1 MNKIYV
7 RLAKTNMR
15 NNRQLYVPYILSG
28 LITVAMF
35 YLMTFLSGNEGL
47 AHARGAEMIGRI
59 LSFGVG
65 IIGIFS
71 YIFIFYT
78 NSFISKRRKKE
89 IGIYNI
95 LGMEKRHIGKVLAI
109 ETLYTSVLAIGGGII
124 GGIIFSKLMLM
135 FLYRILDIT
144 TSVSFEISWQG
155 IEYTIVLFGIL
166 YFLTFLYNY
175 MQMKLANPMELLRG
189 GNVGEKEPKTK
200 VLMTLAGMVCLGI
213 GYYIAFTT
221 ENPLKVLTLFFLAV
235 VLVIIGTYFLFIAG
249 SIALLK
255 LMRKNKKFYY
265 NKKHFTAVSGMLY
278 RMKQNAAGLAS
289 ICILSTMVLVVIS
302 MTVSMFAGIGDELL
316 SRYPNEINVY
326 SYEKTLDDNELKNQ
340 EEIAAFIEKSGRKIE
355 KKVGYSYLSMLMQM
369 QGDKLELPSDTS
381 VDKYTVN
388 MVTRENFLAM
398 QKVLG
403 KKDVPEVA
411 EHTVAIYGSKW
422 NGGKTVTIL
431 GEKYKV
437 AKTHVHELRD
447 AYTNSE
453 VQGAYYIIVDSEK
466 TVEELFEKQKKLLG
480 DHAYS
485 FCRVSGYEIDGTK
498 AQKVACEEK
507 LGKLIEKQNEN
518 RSNLENRYV
527 EGRLSHEQNFYT
539 IYGGLFFLGIFL
551 GSMFLMVTV
560 MIIFYKQISEG
571 YDDRQ
576 RYEIMEKVGMSNQ
589 EVKVS
594 IQSQVRIVFFLP
606 LVMAAIHVT
615 AAFPMIRRLLVLLN
629 LSNTGL
635 FVKCLVIT
643 LLVFML
649 IYYLVFRL
657 TSRAY
662 YRIVGNQVNK

>member
-109 ETLYTSVLAIGGGII
+109 ETLYISVLAIGGGII

-200 VLMTLAGMVCLGI
+200 VLMTLAG
-213 GYYIAFTT
+213 
-221 ENPLKVLTLFFLAV
+221 
-235 VLVIIGTYFLFIAG
+235 

-340 EEIAAFIEKSGRKIE
+340 KEIAAFIEKSGRKIE
-355 KKVGYSYLSMLMQM
+355 KKIRYSYLSMLMQM

-381 VDKYTVN
+381 ADKYTVN

>member
-65 IIGIFS
+65 IIGFFS

-144 TSVSFEISWQG
+144 ASVSFEISWQG

-166 YFLTFLYNY
+166 YFLTFLYNF

-200 VLMTLAGMVCLGI
+200 VLMTFAGMVCLGI

-289 ICILSTMVLVVIS
+289 ICILSTMDLV
-302 MTVSMFAGIGDELL
+302 
-316 SRYPNEINVY
+316 
-326 SYEKTLDDNELKNQ
+326 
-340 EEIAAFIEKSGRKIE
+340 
-355 KKVGYSYLSMLMQM
+355 
-369 QGDKLELPSDTS
+369 
-381 VDKYTVN
+381 
-388 MVTRENFLAM
+388 
-398 QKVLG
+398 
-403 KKDVPEVA
+403 
-411 EHTVAIYGSKW
+411 
-422 NGGKTVTIL
+422 
-431 GEKYKV
+431 
-437 AKTHVHELRD
+437 
-447 AYTNSE
+447 
-453 VQGAYYIIVDSEK
+453 
-466 TVEELFEKQKKLLG
+466 
-480 DHAYS
+480 
-485 FCRVSGYEIDGTK
+485 
-498 AQKVACEEK
+498 
-507 LGKLIEKQNEN
+507 
-518 RSNLENRYV
+518 
-527 EGRLSHEQNFYT
+527 
-539 IYGGLFFLGIFL
+539 
-551 GSMFLMVTV
+551 
-560 MIIFYKQISEG
+560 
-571 YDDRQ
+571 
-576 RYEIMEKVGMSNQ
+576 
-589 EVKVS
+589 
-594 IQSQVRIVFFLP
+594 
-606 LVMAAIHVT
+606 
-615 AAFPMIRRLLVLLN
+615 
-629 LSNTGL
+629 
-635 FVKCLVIT
+635 
-643 LLVFML
+643 
-649 IYYLVFRL
+649 
-657 TSRAY
+657 
-662 YRIVGNQVNK
+662 

>member
-200 VLMTLAGMVCLGI
+200 VLMTLAG
-213 GYYIAFTT
+213 
-221 ENPLKVLTLFFLAV
+221 
-235 VLVIIGTYFLFIAG
+235 

-355 KKVGYSYLSMLMQM
+355 KKVGYNYLSMLMQM

-381 VDKYTVN
+381 ADKYTVN
-388 MVTRENFLAM
+388 IVTRENFLAM

-411 EHTVAIYGSKW
+411 EYTVAIYGSKW

-431 GEKYKV
+431 GKKYKV

-662 YRIVGNQVNK
+662 YRIVGNQVNP

>member
-200 VLMTLAGMVCLGI
+200 VLMTLAG
-213 GYYIAFTT
+213 
-221 ENPLKVLTLFFLAV
+221 
-235 VLVIIGTYFLFIAG
+235 

-355 KKVGYSYLSMLMQM
+355 KKVGYNYLSMLMQM
-369 QGDKLELPSDTS
+369 QEDKLELPSDTS
-381 VDKYTVN
+381 ADKYTVN
-388 MVTRENFLAM
+388 IVTRENFLAM

-422 NGGKTVTIL
+422 NGGKTITIL
-431 GEKYKV
+431 GKKYKV

-662 YRIVGNQVNK
+662 YRIVGNQVNP

>member
-221 ENPLKVLTLFFLAV
+221 EKTL
-235 VLVIIGTYFLFIAG
+235 
-249 SIALLK
+249 
-255 LMRKNKKFYY
+255 YY
-265 NKKHFTAVSGMLY
+265 NNGINFYIYDFCLEDIKTLIDNIHDLKK
-278 RMKQNAAGLAS
+278 
-289 ICILSTMVLVVIS
+289 
-302 MTVSMFAGIGDELL
+302 MTDSQEYLL
-316 SRYPNEINVY
+316 SSQANMKYNAMLPILDKELKRVSEEKLEVNAPAI
-326 SYEKTLDDNELKNQ
+326 SIIEKTGKSPLTELIN
-340 EEIAAFIEKSGRKIE
+340 IELSKLVANDYKIIDYGITE
-355 KKVGYSYLSMLMQM
+355 
-369 QGDKLELPSDTS
+369 LEG
-381 VDKYTVN
+381 
-388 MVTRENFLAM
+388 
-398 QKVLG
+398 KVLG
-403 KKDVPEVA
+403 Y
-411 EHTVAIYGSKW
+411 I
-422 NGGKTVTIL
+422 
-431 GEKYKV
+431 KY
-437 AKTHVHELRD
+437 T
-447 AYTNSE
+447 T
-453 VQGAYYIIVDSEK
+453 
-466 TVEELFEKQKKLLG
+466 
-480 DHAYS
+480 
-485 FCRVSGYEIDGTK
+485 
-498 AQKVACEEK
+498 
-507 LGKLIEKQNEN
+507 
-518 RSNLENRYV
+518 
-527 EGRLSHEQNFYT
+527 
-539 IYGGLFFLGIFL
+539 
-551 GSMFLMVTV
+551 
-560 MIIFYKQISEG
+560 
-571 YDDRQ
+571 
-576 RYEIMEKVGMSNQ
+576 
-589 EVKVS
+589 
-594 IQSQVRIVFFLP
+594 
-606 LVMAAIHVT
+606 
-615 AAFPMIRRLLVLLN
+615 
-629 LSNTGL
+629 
-635 FVKCLVIT
+635 
-643 LLVFML
+643 
-649 IYYLVFRL
+649 
-657 TSRAY
+657 
-662 YRIVGNQVNK
+662 

>member
-175 MQMKLANPMELLRG
+175 MQMKLANPMELLRS

-200 VLMTLAGMVCLGI
+200 VLMTL
-213 GYYIAFTT
+213 
-221 ENPLKVLTLFFLAV
+221 
-235 VLVIIGTYFLFIAG
+235 AG

-355 KKVGYSYLSMLMQM
+355 KKVGYNYLSMLMQM

-381 VDKYTVN
+381 ADKYTVN
-388 MVTRENFLAM
+388 IVTRENFLAM

-422 NGGKTVTIL
+422 NGGKTITIL
-431 GEKYKV
+431 GKKYKV

-662 YRIVGNQVNK
+662 YRIVGNQVNP

>member
-200 VLMTLAGMVCLGI
+200 VLMTLAG
-213 GYYIAFTT
+213 
-221 ENPLKVLTLFFLAV
+221 
-235 VLVIIGTYFLFIAG
+235 

-355 KKVGYSYLSMLMQM
+355 KKVGYNYLSMLMQM

-381 VDKYTVN
+381 ADKYTVN
-388 MVTRENFLAM
+388 IVTRENFLAM

-431 GEKYKV
+431 GKKYKV

-649 IYYLVFRL
+649 IYYLVFCL

>member
-144 TSVSFEISWQG
+144 TTVSFEISWQG

-326 SYEKTLDDNELKNQ
+326 SYEKTLDDNEL
-340 EEIAAFIEKSGRKIE
+340 
-355 KKVGYSYLSMLMQM
+355 
-369 QGDKLELPSDTS
+369 SDTS
-381 VDKYTVN
+381 ADKYTVN
-388 MVTRENFLAM
+388 IVTRENFLAM

-576 RYEIMEKVGMSNQ
+576 RYEIMEKVGMSNR
-589 EVKVS
+589 EVKAS

>member
-1 MNKIYV
+1 MNKLYV

-200 VLMTLAGMVCLGI
+200 VLMTLAG
-213 GYYIAFTT
+213 
-221 ENPLKVLTLFFLAV
+221 
-235 VLVIIGTYFLFIAG
+235 

-355 KKVGYSYLSMLMQM
+355 KKVGYNYLSMLMQM

-381 VDKYTVN
+381 ADKYTVN
-388 MVTRENFLAM
+388 IVTRENFLAM

-431 GEKYKV
+431 GKKYKV

-662 YRIVGNQVNK
+662 YRIVGNQVNP

>member
-200 VLMTLAGMVCLGI
+200 VLMTLAG
-213 GYYIAFTT
+213 
-221 ENPLKVLTLFFLAV
+221 
-235 VLVIIGTYFLFIAG
+235 

-355 KKVGYSYLSMLMQM
+355 KKVGYNYLSMLMQM
-369 QGDKLELPSDTS
+369 QEDKLELPSDTS
-381 VDKYTVN
+381 ADKYTVN
-388 MVTRENFLAM
+388 IVTRENFLAM

-431 GEKYKV
+431 GKKYKV

-662 YRIVGNQVNK
+662 YRIVGNQVNP

>member
-381 VDKYTVN
+381 ADKYTVN

-498 AQKVACEEK
+498 AQKVACEE
-507 LGKLIEKQNEN
+507 N
-518 RSNLENRYV
+518 S
-527 EGRLSHEQNFYT
+527 
-539 IYGGLFFLGIFL
+539 
-551 GSMFLMVTV
+551 
-560 MIIFYKQISEG
+560 
-571 YDDRQ
+571 
-576 RYEIMEKVGMSNQ
+576 
-589 EVKVS
+589 
-594 IQSQVRIVFFLP
+594 
-606 LVMAAIHVT
+606 
-615 AAFPMIRRLLVLLN
+615 
-629 LSNTGL
+629 
-635 FVKCLVIT
+635 
-643 LLVFML
+643 
-649 IYYLVFRL
+649 
-657 TSRAY
+657 
-662 YRIVGNQVNK
+662 VN

>member
-1 MNKIYV
+1 
-7 RLAKTNMR
+7 
-15 NNRQLYVPYILSG
+15 
-28 LITVAMF
+28 
-35 YLMTFLSGNEGL
+35 
-47 AHARGAEMIGRI
+47 
-59 LSFGVG
+59 
-65 IIGIFS
+65 
-71 YIFIFYT
+71 
-78 NSFISKRRKKE
+78 
-89 IGIYNI
+89 
-95 LGMEKRHIGKVLAI
+95 
-109 ETLYTSVLAIGGGII
+109 
-124 GGIIFSKLMLM
+124 
-135 FLYRILDIT
+135 
-144 TSVSFEISWQG
+144 
-155 IEYTIVLFGIL
+155 
-166 YFLTFLYNY
+166 
-175 MQMKLANPMELLRG
+175 
-189 GNVGEKEPKTK
+189 
-200 VLMTLAGMVCLGI
+200 
-213 GYYIAFTT
+213 
-221 ENPLKVLTLFFLAV
+221 
-235 VLVIIGTYFLFIAG
+235 
-249 SIALLK
+249 
-255 LMRKNKKFYY
+255 MRKNKKFYY

-340 EEIAAFIEKSGRKIE
+340 EEIAAFIENSGRKIE

-381 VDKYTVN
+381 ADKYTIN
-388 MVTRENFLAM
+388 IVTRENFLAM

-422 NGGKTVTIL
+422 NGGKTVSIL

-437 AKTHVHELRD
+437 AKTHMHELRD

-466 TVEELFEKQKKLLG
+466 TVEELFEKQKKMLG

-576 RYEIMEKVGMSNQ
+576 RYEIMEKVGMSNR
-589 EVKVS
+589 EVKAS

-615 AAFPMIRRLLVLLN
+615 AAFPMIRRLLVFLN

-662 YRIVGNQVNK
+662 YRIVGNQVNP

>member
-200 VLMTLAGMVCLGI
+200 VLMTLAG
-213 GYYIAFTT
+213 
-221 ENPLKVLTLFFLAV
+221 
-235 VLVIIGTYFLFIAG
+235 

-355 KKVGYSYLSMLMQM
+355 KKVGYNYLSMLMQM

-381 VDKYTVN
+381 ADKYTVN
-388 MVTRENFLAM
+388 IVTRENFLAM

-422 NGGKTVTIL
+422 NGGKTITIL
-431 GEKYKV
+431 GKKYKV

-662 YRIVGNQVNK
+662 YRIVGNQVNP

>member
-1 MNKIYV
+1 MNKLYV

-124 GGIIFSKLMLM
+124 GEIIFSKLMLM

-200 VLMTLAGMVCLGI
+200 VLMTL
-213 GYYIAFTT
+213 
-221 ENPLKVLTLFFLAV
+221 
-235 VLVIIGTYFLFIAG
+235 AG

-355 KKVGYSYLSMLMQM
+355 KKVGYNYLSMLMQM

-381 VDKYTVN
+381 ADKYTVN
-388 MVTRENFLAM
+388 IVTRENFLAM

-431 GEKYKV
+431 GKKYKV

-662 YRIVGNQVNK
+662 YRIVGNQVNP

>member
-200 VLMTLAGMVCLGI
+200 VLMTLAG
-213 GYYIAFTT
+213 
-221 ENPLKVLTLFFLAV
+221 
-235 VLVIIGTYFLFIAG
+235 

-355 KKVGYSYLSMLMQM
+355 KKVGYNYLSMLMQM
-369 QGDKLELPSDTS
+369 QEDKLELPSDTS
-381 VDKYTVN
+381 ADKYTVN
-388 MVTRENFLAM
+388 IVTRENFLAM

-411 EHTVAIYGSKW
+411 EYTVAIYGSKW

-431 GEKYKV
+431 GKKYKV

-662 YRIVGNQVNK
+662 YRIVGNQVNP

>member
-59 LSFGVG
+59 LSCGVG

-200 VLMTLAGMVCLGI
+200 VLMTLAG
-213 GYYIAFTT
+213 
-221 ENPLKVLTLFFLAV
+221 
-235 VLVIIGTYFLFIAG
+235 

-355 KKVGYSYLSMLMQM
+355 KKVGYNYLSMLMQM

-381 VDKYTVN
+381 ADKYTVN
-388 MVTRENFLAM
+388 IVTRENFLAM

-431 GEKYKV
+431 GKKYKV

-485 FCRVSGYEIDGTK
+485 FCRV
-498 AQKVACEEK
+498 
-507 LGKLIEKQNEN
+507 
-518 RSNLENRYV
+518 RS
-527 EGRLSHEQNFYT
+527 S
-539 IYGGLFFLGIFL
+539 
-551 GSMFLMVTV
+551 S
-560 MIIFYKQISEG
+560 
-571 YDDRQ
+571 
-576 RYEIMEKVGMSNQ
+576 
-589 EVKVS
+589 
-594 IQSQVRIVFFLP
+594 
-606 LVMAAIHVT
+606 
-615 AAFPMIRRLLVLLN
+615 
-629 LSNTGL
+629 
-635 FVKCLVIT
+635 
-643 LLVFML
+643 
-649 IYYLVFRL
+649 
-657 TSRAY
+657 
-662 YRIVGNQVNK
+662 

>member
-1 MNKIYV
+1 MNKLYV

-200 VLMTLAGMVCLGI
+200 VLMTLAG
-213 GYYIAFTT
+213 
-221 ENPLKVLTLFFLAV
+221 
-235 VLVIIGTYFLFIAG
+235 

-355 KKVGYSYLSMLMQM
+355 KKVGYNYLSMLMQM

-381 VDKYTVN
+381 ADKYTVN
-388 MVTRENFLAM
+388 IVTRENFLAM

-411 EHTVAIYGSKW
+411 EYTVAIYGSKW

-431 GEKYKV
+431 GKKYKV

-466 TVEELFEKQKKLLG
+466 MVEELFEKQKKLLG

-662 YRIVGNQVNK
+662 YRIVGNQVNP

>member
-1 MNKIYV
+1 M
-7 RLAKTNMR
+7 
-15 NNRQLYVPYILSG
+15 
-28 LITVAMF
+28 
-35 YLMTFLSGNEGL
+35 
-47 AHARGAEMIGRI
+47 
-59 LSFGVG
+59 
-65 IIGIFS
+65 
-71 YIFIFYT
+71 
-78 NSFISKRRKKE
+78 
-89 IGIYNI
+89 
-95 LGMEKRHIGKVLAI
+95 
-109 ETLYTSVLAIGGGII
+109 
-124 GGIIFSKLMLM
+124 
-135 FLYRILDIT
+135 
-144 TSVSFEISWQG
+144 
-155 IEYTIVLFGIL
+155 
-166 YFLTFLYNY
+166 
-175 MQMKLANPMELLRG
+175 
-189 GNVGEKEPKTK
+189 
-200 VLMTLAGMVCLGI
+200 
-213 GYYIAFTT
+213 
-221 ENPLKVLTLFFLAV
+221 
-235 VLVIIGTYFLFIAG
+235 
-249 SIALLK
+249 LK

-340 EEIAAFIEKSGRKIE
+340 KEIAAFIEKSGRKIE
-355 KKVGYSYLSMLMQM
+355 KKIRYSYLSMLMQM

-381 VDKYTVN
+381 ADKYTVN

>member
-200 VLMTLAGMVCLGI
+200 VLMTLAG
-213 GYYIAFTT
+213 
-221 ENPLKVLTLFFLAV
+221 
-235 VLVIIGTYFLFIAG
+235 

-355 KKVGYSYLSMLMQM
+355 KKVGYNYLSMLM

-381 VDKYTVN
+381 ADKYTVN
-388 MVTRENFLAM
+388 IVTRENFLAM

-422 NGGKTVTIL
+422 NGGKTITIL
-431 GEKYKV
+431 GKKYKV

-466 TVEELFEKQKKLLG
+466 MVEELFEKQKKLLG

-662 YRIVGNQVNK
+662 YRIVGNQVNP

>member
-200 VLMTLAGMVCLGI
+200 VLMTLAG
-213 GYYIAFTT
+213 
-221 ENPLKVLTLFFLAV
+221 
-235 VLVIIGTYFLFIAG
+235 

-355 KKVGYSYLSMLMQM
+355 KKVGYNYLSMLMQM

-381 VDKYTVN
+381 ADKYTVN
-388 MVTRENFLAM
+388 IVTRENFLAM

-422 NGGKTVTIL
+422 NGGKTITIL
-431 GEKYKV
+431 GKKYKV

>member
-109 ETLYTSVLAIGGGII
+109 ETLYISVLAIGGGII

-340 EEIAAFIEKSGRKIE
+340 KEIAAFIEKLK
-355 KKVGYSYLSMLMQM
+355 
-369 QGDKLELPSDTS
+369 
-381 VDKYTVN
+381 
-388 MVTRENFLAM
+388 
-398 QKVLG
+398 
-403 KKDVPEVA
+403 
-411 EHTVAIYGSKW
+411 
-422 NGGKTVTIL
+422 
-431 GEKYKV
+431 
-437 AKTHVHELRD
+437 
-447 AYTNSE
+447 
-453 VQGAYYIIVDSEK
+453 
-466 TVEELFEKQKKLLG
+466 
-480 DHAYS
+480 
-485 FCRVSGYEIDGTK
+485 
-498 AQKVACEEK
+498 
-507 LGKLIEKQNEN
+507 
-518 RSNLENRYV
+518 
-527 EGRLSHEQNFYT
+527 
-539 IYGGLFFLGIFL
+539 
-551 GSMFLMVTV
+551 
-560 MIIFYKQISEG
+560 
-571 YDDRQ
+571 
-576 RYEIMEKVGMSNQ
+576 
-589 EVKVS
+589 
-594 IQSQVRIVFFLP
+594 
-606 LVMAAIHVT
+606 
-615 AAFPMIRRLLVLLN
+615 RRLDTVICP
-629 LSNTGL
+629 
-635 FVKCLVIT
+635 CLCRCREI
-643 LLVFML
+643 
-649 IYYLVFRL
+649 
-657 TSRAY
+657 SWN
-662 YRIVGNQVNK
+662 YRQILQQTNIR

>member
-200 VLMTLAGMVCLGI
+200 VLMTLAG
-213 GYYIAFTT
+213 
-221 ENPLKVLTLFFLAV
+221 
-235 VLVIIGTYFLFIAG
+235 

-355 KKVGYSYLSMLMQM
+355 KKVGYNYLSMLMQM

-381 VDKYTVN
+381 ADKYTVN
-388 MVTRENFLAM
+388 IVTRENFLAM

-431 GEKYKV
+431 GKKYKV

-662 YRIVGNQVNK
+662 YRIVGNQVNP

>member
-200 VLMTLAGMVCLGI
+200 VLMTLAG
-213 GYYIAFTT
+213 
-221 ENPLKVLTLFFLAV
+221 
-235 VLVIIGTYFLFIAG
+235 

-355 KKVGYSYLSMLMQM
+355 KKVGYNYLSMLMQM

-381 VDKYTVN
+381 ADKYTVN
-388 MVTRENFLAM
+388 IVTRENFLAM

-422 NGGKTVTIL
+422 NGGKTITIL
-431 GEKYKV
+431 GKKYKV

-629 LSNTGL
+629 LSKTGL

-662 YRIVGNQVNK
+662 YRIVGNQVNP

>member
-200 VLMTLAGMVCLGI
+200 VLMTLAG
-213 GYYIAFTT
+213 
-221 ENPLKVLTLFFLAV
+221 
-235 VLVIIGTYFLFIAG
+235 

-355 KKVGYSYLSMLMQM
+355 KKVGYNYLSMLMQM

-381 VDKYTVN
+381 ADKYTVN
-388 MVTRENFLAM
+388 IVTRENFLAM

-431 GEKYKV
+431 GKKYKV

>member
-200 VLMTLAGMVCLGI
+200 VLMTLAG
-213 GYYIAFTT
+213 
-221 ENPLKVLTLFFLAV
+221 
-235 VLVIIGTYFLFIAG
+235 

-355 KKVGYSYLSMLMQM
+355 KKVGYNYLSMLMQM

-381 VDKYTVN
+381 ADKYTVN
-388 MVTRENFLAM
+388 IVTRENFLAM

-431 GEKYKV
+431 GKKYKV

-466 TVEELFEKQKKLLG
+466 MVEELFEKQKKLLG

-662 YRIVGNQVNK
+662 YRIVGNQVNP

>member
-47 AHARGAEMIGRI
+47 AHARGDEMIGRI

-144 TSVSFEISWQG
+144 TTVSFEISWQG

-340 EEIAAFIEKSGRKIE
+340 EEIAAFIENSGRKIE

-381 VDKYTVN
+381 ADKYTVN

-422 NGGKTVTIL
+422 NGGETVSIL
-431 GEKYKV
+431 GNKYKV
-437 AKTHVHELRD
+437 AKALTHELRD

-466 TVEELFEKQKKLLG
+466 MVEELFEKQKKLLG
-480 DHAYS
+480 NHAYS

-576 RYEIMEKVGMSNQ
+576 RYEIMEKVGMSNR
-589 EVKVS
+589 EVKAS

-662 YRIVGNQVNK
+662 YRIVGNQVNP